1 MNSVAENLVYH
12 IERLSNENLAAM
24 EKLYTA
30 VYNRISPL
38 DFFRKKYNT
47 AFTGVEY
54 TGFIAYNNQQ
64 VPVAFYGV
72 IPCFLQVESKE
83 VLAAQS
89 ADTMTH
95 PDYRNKGLFVEL
107 ALLTYQL
114 CRETGIKVVFGF
126 PNQNS
131 FPGFI
136 NKLGWEKTETMDCFI
151 IQASLFSW
159 DRIFNKLSILK
170 KIYHSYQQAI
180 LKKYLYTQHG
190 VTNSAIQEGFSG
202 VYRDTNYLDYK
213 TYTNTYVIKF
223 GGSSLWIK
231 ISNVLL
237 IGDIVLRD
245 NDFDDL
251 MHKFKKLARK
261 LGIKEIHF
269 HSSTSTA
276 LHTLFAARFKT
287 IPSFPVIFKEIEGTE
302 SLNKIKFTAA
312 DIDTF

>member
-1 MNSVAENLVYH
+1 MNSVVGNPVYN
-12 IERLSNENLAAM
+12 IERLSEENLAGM

-30 VYNRISPL
+30 VYNRISPQ

-54 TGFIAYNNQQ
+54 AGFIAYNNQKI
-64 VPVAFYGV
+64 PVAFYGV
-72 IPCFLQVESKE
+72 IPCFLQVDGKV

-131 FPGFI
+131 LPGFI
-136 NKLGWEKTETMDCFI
+136 NKLGWEKTEMMDCFM

-159 DRIFNKLSILK
+159 DKIFNKLSILEK
-170 KIYHSYQQAI
+170 LYHSYQQAI
-180 LKKYLYTQHG
+180 LKKYSAPQQG
-190 VTNSAIQEGFSG
+190 VTNSVIQEGFSG
-202 VYRDTNYLDYK
+202 VYRDTDYLDYK
-213 TYTNTYVIKF
+213 IYTNTYVIKI
-223 GGSSLWIK
+223 GSSSVWLK

-237 IGDIVLRD
+237 IGDIALGG
-245 NDFDDL
+245 NDFDRVMYGL
-251 MHKFKKLARK
+251 KKLARR

-269 HSSTSTA
+269 HSSPGTA
-276 LHTLFAARFKT
+276 LHAFFAARFKT

-302 SLNKIKFTAA
+302 SLNKIKFTTA